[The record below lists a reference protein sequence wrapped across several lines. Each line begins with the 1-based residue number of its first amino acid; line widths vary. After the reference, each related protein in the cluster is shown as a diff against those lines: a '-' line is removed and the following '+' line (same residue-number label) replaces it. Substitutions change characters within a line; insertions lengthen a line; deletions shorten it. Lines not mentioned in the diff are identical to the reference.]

1 MSYSEPLKLLK
12 NLPKK
17 LNNFY
22 NKNSRSSL
30 KINNKSKD
38 RKIFDPV
45 TNLDKAFEK
54 FIRNIIVKQFP
65 KDAILGEEFSEKL
78 SNNDYKWFIDPIDG
92 TRAFMIGA
100 PTWSN
105 LIGLT
110 HKNQSALGLANF
122 PALNKFY
129 INDQKRSYLIN
140 NKKTIIRTSKESDLR
155 RCKIIGHVHETLFQ
169 KKSYLIDNK
178 TTILKTSKE
187 TNLKKSKVIGH
198 LHEWVFLNKYNKQIK
213 KVMSSVSYFGSAT
226 FDALN
231 FCLLAEGKI
240 EAVIETNLKPFD
252 IVPLIP
258 IVEKAGGVVSTWNN
272 MPAIK
277 GGNIL
282 ATSNKKLHQKILK
295 MLSGTKK

>member
-1 MSYSEPLKLLK
+1 
-12 NLPKK
+12 
-17 LNNFY
+17 
-22 NKNSRSSL
+22 
-30 KINNKSKD
+30 
-38 RKIFDPV
+38 
-45 TNLDKAFEK
+45 
-54 FIRNIIVKQFP
+54 
-65 KDAILGEEFSEKL
+65 
-78 SNNDYKWFIDPIDG
+78 
-92 TRAFMIGA
+92 MIGA

-169 KKSYLIDNK
+169 KKYI
-178 TTILKTSKE
+178 
-187 TNLKKSKVIGH
+187 KK
-198 LHEWVFLNKYNKQIK
+198 IK
-213 KVMSSVSYFGSAT
+213 KVISLVTYFGVAT

-231 FCLLAEGKI
+231 FCLLAEGKV

-258 IVEKAGGVVSTWNN
+258 IIEKAGGIVTTWNN
-272 MPAIK
+272 RSAIQ

-282 ATSNKKLHQKILK
+282 ATSNKKLHSKILK
-295 MLSGTKK
+295 ILKSSN

>member
-1 MSYSEPLKLLK
+1 MNYSRPLKLLK
-12 NLPKK
+12 NLPNK

-22 NKNSRSSL
+22 NKNSKSSL

-38 RKIFDPV
+38 RKNFDPV

-65 KDAILGEEFSEKL
+65 KDAILGEEFLDKYSD
-78 SNNDYKWFIDPIDG
+78 NGYKWFIDPIDG
-92 TRAFMIGA
+92 TRAFMVGA

-110 HKNQSALGLANF
+110 HKNQPALGLANF

-129 INDQKRSYLIN
+129 INDQKKSYLFN
-140 NKKTIIRTSKESDLR
+140 NKK
-155 RCKIIGHVHETLFQ
+155 
-169 KKSYLIDNK
+169 
-178 TTILKTSKE
+178 TILKTSKE
-187 TNLKKSKVIGH
+187 SNLSKCKVIGH
-198 LHEWVFLNKYNKQIK
+198 LHKTLFQKKHKKKIK
-213 KVMSSVSYFGSAT
+213 KIISSVFYFGAAT

-231 FCLLAEGKI
+231 FCLLAEGKV

-258 IVEKAGGVVSTWNN
+258 IVEKAGGIVTTWKSES
-272 MPAIK
+272 AIH

-282 ATSNKKLHQKILK
+282 ATSNKELHNKILK
-295 MLSGTKK
+295 ILKSFN

>member
-1 MSYSEPLKLLK
+1 MNYNKSFSLLK

-22 NKNSRSSL
+22 SKNSRYSL
-30 KINNKSKD
+30 RIKNKSKN
-38 RKIFDPV
+38 KKNYDPV
-45 TNLDKAFEK
+45 TNVDKDFEK
-54 FIRNIIVKQFP
+54 FIRNIIVRQFP
-65 KDAILGEEFSEKL
+65 KDAITGEEFLEKY
-78 SNNDYKWFIDPIDG
+78 SDNDYKWYIDPIDG

-110 HKNQSALGLANF
+110 HKDQPVLGLANF

-129 INDQKRSYLIN
+129 INDQKKSFLIN
-140 NKKTIIRTSKESDLR
+140 NKKTI
-155 RCKIIGHVHETLFQ
+155 
-169 KKSYLIDNK
+169 
-178 TTILKTSKE
+178 LKTSEE

-198 LHEWVFLNKYNKQIK
+198 LHEWIFLKKNNNKIR
-213 KVMSSVSYFGSAT
+213 KVMSSVSYFGAAT

-231 FCLLAEGKI
+231 FCLLAEGKV

-258 IVEKAGGVVSTWNN
+258 IVEKAGGTVSTWNN
-272 MPAIK
+272 MSAIK

-282 ATSNKKLHQKILK
+282 ATSNKKLHNKILK
-295 MLSGTKK
+295 ILKNLKK

>member
-1 MSYSEPLKLLK
+1 MKYIKYFKLFK
-12 NLPKK
+12 SLPNK
-17 LNNFY
+17 LNSFY
-22 NKNSRSSL
+22 YKKSKSFL
-30 KINNKSKD
+30 KIDNKSKKK
-38 RKIFDPV
+38 KIFDPV

-65 KDAILGEEFSEKL
+65 EDAILGEEFLEKF

-110 HKNQSALGLANF
+110 HKSQSVLGLANF

-129 INDQKRSYLIN
+129 TNDQKKSYLIT
-140 NKKTIIRTSKESDLR
+140 NKKTILKTSKENNLKK
-155 RCKIIGHVHETLFQ
+155 CKVIGHLHETLFQ
-169 KKSYLIDNK
+169 KK
-178 TTILKTSKE
+178 
-187 TNLKKSKVIGH
+187 
-198 LHEWVFLNKYNKQIK
+198 YNKKIK
-213 KVMSSVSYFGSAT
+213 KIISSVVYFGVAT

-258 IVEKAGGVVSTWNN
+258 IIEKAGGIVTTWNN
-272 MPAIK
+272 KSAIQ

-282 ATSNKKLHQKILK
+282 ATSNKKIHNKILK
-295 MLSGTKK
+295 ILKSSK